1 MRRFLASVAALA
13 LALGSTA
20 TVTAAQPS
28 SETIYLDDHFV
39 DTELCADFDVMTDVT
54 GHIRTA
60 QYFDRHGNLV
70 MEVNNFAVR
79 VSYSANGNT
88 VKVVD
93 TGVDLVS
100 FLDDGSVTVAITGN
114 LQLVT
119 AAGEGV
125 VGGETGRTLLGISPT
140 GDVTVISERG
150 KRAGD
155 RNAAICALLD
165 A

>member
-60 QYFDRHGNLV
+60 Q
-70 MEVNNFAVR
+70 
-79 VSYSANGNT
+79 
-88 VKVVD
+88 
-93 TGVDLVS
+93 
-100 FLDDGSVTVAITGN
+100 
-114 LQLVT
+114 
-119 AAGEGV
+119 V

-140 GDVTVISERG
+140 GEVPVISERG